1 MKIFDYYFY
10 RMYWWNTKV
19 VLDFSPVFSAI
30 LGVSVIQ
37 DLNLF
42 FIAELFSLWKK
53 SITENIFS
61 DYFSIIWLI
70 PLLFNLVYYLKKQ
83 RYIGIIAKYKNLPIK
98 ERKSKDY
105 ICIAYTALTFILV
118 ILAMIYHRE
127 MN

>member
-1 MKIFDYYFY
+1 
-10 RMYWWNTKV
+10 MYWWNTKV